1 MTAFCLCG
9 LARIYK
15 RNRLVF
21 STGTVFFSH
30 NNPARTVFFSQF
42 QPSFS
47 KPNGAYGLVVFS
59 CIDHKKNEMNKKN
72 KRKVAVGALD

>member
-21 STGTVFFSH
+21 SAGTVFFSH
-30 NNPARTVFFSQF
+30 NNSAFFSQF
-42 QPSFS
+42 QRSFS